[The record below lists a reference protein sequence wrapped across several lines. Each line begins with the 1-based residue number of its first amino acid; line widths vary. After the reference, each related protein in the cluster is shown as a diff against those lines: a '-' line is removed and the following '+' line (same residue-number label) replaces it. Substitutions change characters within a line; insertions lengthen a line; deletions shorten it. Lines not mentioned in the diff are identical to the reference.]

1 MTRAGHATPMRLV
14 VRLAAS
20 LLASSIVALSV
31 VVEPAMAQERAP
43 VATPVT
49 APDTAAALAAFRRA
63 QRLVNDGN
71 GAPGRAIVDSLVE
84 VADPGSAAE
93 AQALFWRATLAPT
106 WALAQRD
113 YLRVMLEHERSP
125 LAAASMFRLA
135 QGELAGG
142 DRAAA
147 QRYFERLTREAP
159 DSPIRAEASLWHGR
173 MLIERGTK
181 GPGCG
186 VLREGRRRVTAAQV
200 ELVNQYDYLLQGC
213 PAETT
218 ASASSAT
225 PTAPAT
231 SAPSATTRW
240 SVQLAAYQT
249 RGEAEAMVR
258 RLRGRGYTE
267 LRIDGDGAPF
277 RVRLGRYAT
286 RDEAQRAL
294 AAYRRKEKADGFIT
308 PVPAR

>member
-1 MTRAGHATPMRLV
+1 MRLV
-14 VRLAAS
+14 AFVIASMVGAS
-20 LLASSIVALSV
+20 LCSS
-31 VVEPAMAQERAP
+31 PAMAQERPSVTTP
-43 VATPVT
+43 VA

-84 VADPGSAAE
+84 VAEPGSAAE

-125 LAAASMFRLA
+125 LAAESMFRLA

-159 DSPIRAEASLWHGR
+159 ESPIRAEASLWHGR

-186 VLREGRRRVTAAQV
+186 VLREGRRRVTATQL

-213 PAETT
+213 PAETPT
-218 ASASSAT
+218 ATSSAT
-225 PTAPAT
+225 TTAAAPL
-231 SAPSATTRW
+231 APSATGRW

-258 RLRGRGYTE
+258 RLRARGYTE
-267 LRIDGDGAPF
+267 LRIDGEAAPY

>member
-1 MTRAGHATPMRLV
+1 MTRPPSFQRTLMRLV
-14 VRLAAS
+14 AFVIASIVGAS
-20 LLASSIVALSV
+20 LCSS
-31 VVEPAMAQERAP
+31 PAMAQERPA
-43 VATPVT
+43 VT

-63 QRLVNDGN
+63 QRQVNDGN

-84 VADPGSAAE
+84 VAEPGSAAE

-106 WALAQRD
+106 WPLAQRD

-159 DSPIRAEASLWHGR
+159 ESPIRAEASLWHGR
-173 MLIERGTK
+173 MLIERGAK

-186 VLREGRRRVTAAQV
+186 VLREGRRRVTATQF

-213 PAETT
+213 PAET
-218 ASASSAT
+218 
-225 PTAPAT
+225 PTAT
-231 SAPSATTRW
+231 PSATTTAPAPLASSAAARW
-240 SVQLAAYQT
+240 SVQLAAFQT
-249 RGEAEAMVR
+249 RREAEAMVR
-258 RLRGRGYTE
+258 RLRARGYTE
-267 LRIDGDGAPF
+267 LRIDGEAAPY

>member
-1 MTRAGHATPMRLV
+1 MTLRALLL
-14 VRLAAS
+14 LAAIAP
-20 LLASSIVALSV
+20 LTLAAQGAPSAAPADTTLAL
-31 VVEPAMAQERAP
+31 
-43 VATPVT
+43 T
-49 APDTAAALAAFRRA
+49 AFRRA

-71 GAPGRAIVDSLVE
+71 GSAGRALVDSLVE
-84 VADPGSAAE
+84 GADAGSPAE
-93 AQALFWRATLAPT
+93 AQALVWRASLAPT
-106 WALAQRD
+106 WAAAQRD

-125 LAAASMFRLA
+125 LAAEAMFRLA

-159 DSPIRAEASLWHGR
+159 EAPIRGEASLWHGR
-173 MLIERGTK
+173 MLIERGSRTT
-181 GPGCG
+181 GCP
-186 VLREGRRRVTAAQV
+186 VLRDGRRRVRDAQV

-213 PAETT
+213 PPEV
-218 ASASSAT
+218 ASAAPAAPAPSAPTPSAT
-225 PTAPAT
+225 P
-231 SAPSATTRW
+231 SAPPSAPTAW
-240 SVQLAAYQT
+240 AIQLAAYQT

-258 RLRGRGYTE
+258 RLRARGYTD
-267 LRIDGDGAPF
+267 LRIDGDSAPY

-294 AAYRRKEKADGFIT
+294 AAYRRKEKKDGFIT